1 MEDITN
7 KPKFAIDIRAK
18 DNTLVAKFDRYVR
31 DLRDLRPK
39 LLGNREDLDL
49 SPGPEWWTW
58 PGLGL
63 KFPSYC

>member
-1 MEDITN
+1 M
-7 KPKFAIDIRAK
+7 RAK

-39 LLGNREDLDL
+39 LLGNREDLHL

-63 KFPSYC
+63 KSPSYC